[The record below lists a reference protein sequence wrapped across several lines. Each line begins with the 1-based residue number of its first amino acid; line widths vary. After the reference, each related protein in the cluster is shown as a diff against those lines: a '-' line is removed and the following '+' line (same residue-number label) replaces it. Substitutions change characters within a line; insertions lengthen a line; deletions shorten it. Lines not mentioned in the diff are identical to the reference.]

1 MLREKVKMLYLNTR
15 KADCCEMWL
24 LSLFFI
30 DLKNWNENFS
40 RESEIGKK
48 TKTMYIR
55 LRIFT
60 CLWAKIFI
68 LEQIS
73 HLDY

>member
-1 MLREKVKMLYLNTR
+1 MGH
-15 KADCCEMWL
+15 L
-24 LSLFFI
+24 LS
-30 DLKNWNENFS
+30 NEYFS

-68 LEQIS
+68 LEQMS